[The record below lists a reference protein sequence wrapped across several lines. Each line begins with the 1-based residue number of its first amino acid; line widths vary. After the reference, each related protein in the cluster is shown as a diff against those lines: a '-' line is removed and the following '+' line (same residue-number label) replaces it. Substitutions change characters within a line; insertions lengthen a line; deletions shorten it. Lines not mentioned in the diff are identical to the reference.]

1 MCNFI
6 KKMYGNEYLGQSVGP
21 LDQYS
26 GQKLVFFL
34 FSENYQKLSKNT
46 TVYLLFDG
54 Y

>member
-26 GQKLVFFL
+26 GQKLVFF
-34 FSENYQKLSKNT
+34 FIFRELSKIKQK
-46 TVYLLFDG
+46 YHCLFTF
-54 Y
+54 